1 MKAIKCSIILA
12 SILLSGCTCLG
23 IQTKESI
30 IEDYEIEIQNMDT
43 NAEISYFDNAMSISN
58 RVIDDQRLR
67 KSDKAYLVNYILIML
82 KSFEDETK

>member
-1 MKAIKCSIILA
+1 MNMRKYNIILA

-23 IQTKESI
+23 IQTRESI
-30 IEDYEIEIQNMDT
+30 VEDYEIEIQNMDT
-43 NAEISYFDNAMSISN
+43 NAEISYFDNARFISN

-82 KSFEDETK
+82 KSFEDETE

>member
-1 MKAIKCSIILA
+1 MRKCNIILV

-30 IEDYEIEIQNMDT
+30 MEDYEIEIQNMDT
-43 NAEISYFDNAMSISN
+43 NEEISYFDNAMSISN
-58 RVIDDQRLR
+58 RVIGDQRLK

-82 KSFEDETK
+82 KSFEDETR

>member
-1 MKAIKCSIILA
+1 MKKYQIVLA

-23 IQTKESI
+23 IQTRESR

-43 NAEISYFDNAMSISN
+43 NAEVNYFDNARSISN

-67 KSDKAYLVNYILIML
+67 KSDKAYLINYVLIML